1 MLPYSIWQ
9 VLPFTPNHS
18 YSTNIPLPCAFLA
31 AAAVEC
37 AAIRACSRLSPGRL
51 VHQTV
56 RYSPSMR
63 RSPQTTLVP
72 V

>member
-37 AAIRACSRLSPGRL
+37 VAIKACSRLSPGRL
-51 VHQTV
+51 VQQSV
-56 RYSPSMR
+56 
-63 RSPQTTLVP
+63 TLHP
-72 V
+72 CAEAPKQLWYL